1 MTKTTK
7 GNKTTAKAYF
17 IINFFDGTISGTKT
31 SYNKAGK
38 GISPYYEELAMKM
51 NAHPTFKLE
60 IKEQKKKTRK
70 PKRSYKG
77 MDFEFMEMYISIQK
91 NSERLMSEYKSVK
104 AYAKKTKFSVY
115 PFTKKWF
122 LGEFDPDNEGFDMK
136 KAIEE
141 IKDAGMDY
149 AILNA
154 YEEETEE
161 IAQ

>member
-1 MTKTTK
+1 MTKTGKTN
-7 GNKTTAKAYF
+7 GNARFTIDFFKKTIT
-17 IINFFDGTISGTKT
+17 GTKA
-31 SYNKAGK
+31 SFDKAGK
-38 GISPYYEELAMKM
+38 GISPIYEELAEKM
-51 NAHPTFKLE
+51 NAHPTFKLK

-91 NSERLMSEYKSVK
+91 NSERLMSEYESVK
-104 AYAKKTKFSVY
+104 TYAKETKFSVY

-136 KAIEE
+136 KAVEE
-141 IKDAGMDY
+141 ITQAGIDF

-154 YEEETEE
+154 NEEEA
-161 IAQ
+161 AQ